1 MISSSSCTCQSTPL
15 LCTTTSIRASTTHAI
30 TTATTT
36 ASAVTIAGKSTAFN
50 GSETNEHVLG
60 LESVYSKC
68 MRGMRGGIH
77 ILAS

>member
-30 TTATTT
+30 TTATT